1 MYAQIVGRA
10 EERIRPPLAIGRHF
24 SRIASIYRRLRTTDS
39 EPVSIIANKLK
50 GMAKIDAVDV
60 GCGAGRY
67 DLLLLKYL
75 GDKLR
80 LTCLDANAEMLQ
92 ELDNYLA
99 KKNIRNFTT
108 ICSQAER
115 LPFPANAMDC
125 VATFN
130 AVHHFNL
137 PGFLGDSARIIKS
150 GGYLFIYTRLREQ
163 NKRNIWGKYF
173 PHFRQKETRLYTMEA
188 LQDSVESIPDLAV
201 EAIVSF
207 AYHRR
212 SNISQLVQRARAHH
226 YSTFYFYSPEEME
239 EAIRVF
245 SQNITNHFGDT
256 QHIHWF
262 DENVLFIIRKR

>member
-1 MYAQIVGRA
+1 MV
-10 EERIRPPLAIGRHF
+10 RI
-24 SRIASIYRRLRTTDS
+24 
-39 EPVSIIANKLK
+39 N
-50 GMAKIDAVDV
+50 AVDV

-80 LTCLDANAEMLQ
+80 LTCLDASAEMLQ

-108 ICSQAER
+108 ICSQAEK
-115 LPFPANAMDC
+115 LPFPDNAMDC

-130 AVHHFNL
+130 AVHHFHL
-137 PGFLGDSARIIKS
+137 PIFLSDSVRILKS

-163 NKRNIWGKYF
+163 NKRNIWGRYF
-173 PHFRQKETRLYTMEA
+173 PRFKQKETRLYTMEA
-188 LQDSVESIPDLAV
+188 LQDSIESVPGLAV

-212 SNISQLVQRARAHH
+212 SNINQLVQRARAHH

-239 EAIRVF
+239 EAVRGF

-256 QHIHWF
+256 QQIQWF
-262 DENVLFIIRKR
+262 DENVLFIVRKK